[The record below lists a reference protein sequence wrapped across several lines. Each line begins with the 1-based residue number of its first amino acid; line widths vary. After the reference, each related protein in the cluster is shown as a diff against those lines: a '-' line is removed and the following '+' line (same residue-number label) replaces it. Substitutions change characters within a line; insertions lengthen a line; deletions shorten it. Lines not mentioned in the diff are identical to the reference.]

1 MSRTSCGLEV
11 EEAIVKELLLQGF
24 PEKITREV
32 ITTYNIDS
40 IIFENIMKD
49 ASIKIDE
56 LHQAWREESISWSE
70 LAELTHKTQ
79 VMRFG
84 WCSCEDNEGNE
95 NPYSDC
101 PAPRVRVLR
110 EVEL

>member
-1 MSRTSCGLEV
+1 MS
-11 EEAIVKELLLQGF
+11 
-24 PEKITREV
+24 
-32 ITTYNIDS
+32 
-40 IIFENIMKD
+40 
-49 ASIKIDE
+49 
-56 LHQAWREESISWSE
+56 EESISWSE

-79 VMRFG
+79 VMKFG

-101 PAPRVRVLR
+101 PESRVRVLR

>member
-1 MSRTSCGLEV
+1 MKNFEKEYCDRCKV
-11 EEAIVKELLLQGF
+11 EENHLSDIECLA
-24 PEKITREV
+24 
-32 ITTYNIDS
+32 Y
-40 IIFENIMKD
+40 EN
-49 ASIKIDE
+49 
-56 LHQAWREESISWSE
+56 ESISWSE

-84 WCSCEDNEGNE
+84 FCSCEDNEGNE

-101 PAPRVRVLR
+101 PEPRVRVLR

>member
-1 MSRTSCGLEV
+1 MSD
-11 EEAIVKELLLQGF
+11 Q
-24 PEKITREV
+24 
-32 ITTYNIDS
+32 D
-40 IIFENIMKD
+40 
-49 ASIKIDE
+49 
-56 LHQAWREESISWSE
+56 SISWSE

-84 WCSCEDNEGNE
+84 FCSCEDNEGNE

-101 PAPRVRVLR
+101 PEPRVRVLR